1 MQALSKVSNCEMHNY
16 YEYIKS
22 EPTIYLDYNCLFI
35 I

>member
-1 MQALSKVSNCEMHNY
+1 MQALGKVSNCEMHNY

-22 EPTIYLDYNCLFI
+22 ETTKYLRYNCLFI